1 MNLTKENIK
10 FIDTYLDNSDIV
22 FADIR
27 MEMVDHV
34 ASGIE
39 AKISEGDTRDF
50 YFIFKDYMV
59 ENKPKLLN
67 DNKKFLRSADKK
79 IWNALLKELMTPIM
93 PLLFLASFFGFYM
106 LHKHLSLETFKN
118 LVSMI
123 PLLGLIGFL
132 LIYVVYSQVK
142 QLKRF
147 SAVERLAWP
156 FFVSYQISVVF
167 LNVSNRIKD
176 DSSIFWL
183 IAGLSLA
190 LTFMLL
196 LIRISLKLFRTYNK
210 RFKHVT

>member
-1 MNLTKENIK
+1 MNLTKENIQ

-22 FADIR
+22 FVDIR

-39 AKISEGDTRDF
+39 AKMSEGDTRDF

-59 ENKPKLLN
+59 ENKAKLLD
-67 DNKKFLRSADKK
+67 DNRKFLTSADKK
-79 IWNALLKELMTPIM
+79 IWKALLKELVKPIM
-93 PLLFLASFFGFYM
+93 PLLLSASFLGFYF
-106 LHKHLSLETFKN
+106 LHKNLSLEIFKN
-118 LVSMI
+118 VVSVI

-132 LIYVVYSQVK
+132 LMYVVYSQVK

-156 FFVSYQISVVF
+156 FFVSYQMSVIV
-167 LNVSNRIKD
+167 LNFSKTVKEGYAT
-176 DSSIFWL
+176 FWL
-183 IAGLSLA
+183 IGGLSLA

-196 LIRISLKLFRTYNK
+196 LIRVSLKIFKTYNE
-210 RFKHVT
+210 RFKPIE